1 VREEA
6 KEDSVQST
14 VDAHVPAKM
23 EKAGGAVKKHI
34 PGEPGVWL
42 FLLGDM
48 VIFGLFF
55 IVFLYHRG
63 QDVALYLE
71 SQKILDQNL
80 GIINTLLLLTS
91 SWFVVTGV
99 RTARKDIPC
108 EGIWFALAFF
118 CGLGFV
124 INKFFEY
131 KAKLRAGITLFTN
144 DFYMYYYIFTGIHLW
159 HVILGLGVLAFM
171 WRLTRLKSPS
181 SRHIAFLEGGA
192 SFWHLVDVIWIIL
205 FPLLYLL
212 R

>member
-1 VREEA
+1 MREEA
-6 KEDSVQST
+6 VRDSVQSAADT
-14 VDAHVPAKM
+14 QV
-23 EKAGGAVKKHI
+23 AVKGESIEVTVKHI

-63 QDVALYLE
+63 QDVPLYLE
-71 SQKILDQNL
+71 SQKALDQNI

-91 SWFVVTGV
+91 SWFVVTAV
-99 RTARKDIPC
+99 RMARKDTSRAGVWI
-108 EGIWFALAFF
+108 ALAFF
-118 CGLGFV
+118 CGLVFV

-131 KAKLRAGITLFTN
+131 KAKLQAGITLFTN

-159 HVILGLGVLAFM
+159 HVIMGLGVLACM
-171 WRLTRLKSPS
+171 WRLTRLKSPNS
-181 SRHIAFLEGGA
+181 QHIAFLEGGA
-192 SFWHLVDVIWIIL
+192 SFWHLVDVLWIIL

>member
-1 VREEA
+1 MREA
-6 KEDSVQST
+6 AMGDSVQSAADT
-14 VDAHVPAKM
+14 HVAVKG
-23 EKAGGAVKKHI
+23 ESIEVTVKKHI

-55 IVFLYHRG
+55 TVFLYHRG
-63 QDVALYLE
+63 QDVPLYLE
-71 SQKILDQNL
+71 SQKALDQNI

-91 SWFVVTGV
+91 SWFVVTAV
-99 RTARKDIPC
+99 RMARKDISRA
-108 EGIWFALAFF
+108 GVWIALAFF

-131 KAKLRAGITLFTN
+131 KAKLQAGITLFTN

-159 HVILGLGVLAFM
+159 HVVLGLGVLTCM

-192 SFWHLVDVIWIIL
+192 SFWHLVDVLWIIL